1 MNKEG
6 ALSNSEVTTK
16 PKLYWTLD
24 QDTKLVECLQELTIG
39 GYWKVDT
46 GFRTGYLQEVEKML
60 EEKLPG
66 CCLKASPNIE
76 SRVKTLKRQTM
87 AIAQMLTQSGFTWDD
102 EGCQVKA
109 DYVAFKTWCQAH
121 KDAKGLRNKYFPHY
135 NALIE
140 IYGKDRATGEGA
152 IDPIGEEDIIRAN
165 IHNISENDD
174 DINTSE
180 GIEVS
185 STENHHTSSTSRTKG
200 RKRAK
205 TSDGY
210 SSSLGEIATSFK
222 TFVQSTNE
230 NIDKLANAICMNH
243 ETELGKK
250 VVESL
255 KSIDGLTRADVIKA
269 ASMIIGDTPKC
280 SLFLALEPSDDKLSW
295 VRELIGRK

>member
-1 MNKEG
+1 MVR
-6 ALSNSEVTTK
+6 LRILVSSNGQL
-16 PKLYWTLD
+16 PK
-24 QDTKLVECLQELTIG
+24 
-39 GYWKVDT
+39 
-46 GFRTGYLQEVEKML
+46 TGYLQEVEKML
-60 EEKLPG
+60 EEKLPRCG
-66 CCLKASPNIE
+66 LKASPNIE

-87 AIAQMLTQSGFTWDD
+87 
-102 EGCQVKA
+102 
-109 DYVAFKTWCQAH
+109 AH

-152 IDPIGEEDIIRAN
+152 IDPIGEEDNIRAN

-174 DINTSE
+174 DINASE

-185 STENHHTSSTSRTKG
+185 STEKHHTSSISRTKG

-205 TSDGY
+205 TLDGY
-210 SSSLGEIATSFK
+210 SSSLGEIETSFK

-269 ASMIIGDTPKC
+269 ASTIIGDTK
-280 SLFLALEPSDDKLSW
+280 K
-295 VRELIGRK
+295 